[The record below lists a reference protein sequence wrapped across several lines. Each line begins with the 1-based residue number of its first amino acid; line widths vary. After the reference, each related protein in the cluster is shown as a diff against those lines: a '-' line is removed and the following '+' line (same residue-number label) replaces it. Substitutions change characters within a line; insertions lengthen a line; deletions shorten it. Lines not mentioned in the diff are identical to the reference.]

1 VLDFA
6 NAFVQFFNVS
16 PTGSKIGVI
25 TYSTEA
31 NLTMDFNSFQ
41 GDNLSSDSVRDV
53 INDLKPIKGRRKIY
67 EALKLANEQLFVRDA
82 GMRDDKDILKIIVVL
97 IAGKQTSQ
105 TTENDSFIRL
115 NETSELLRNKSVEI
129 FVVGV
134 GFKENIDIS
143 ELIQISGKPE
153 NVLTSEKFENLVILA
168 EDLAKVVCGKRFYH
182 RNWNERFCGC

>member
-1 VLDFA
+1 
-6 NAFVQFFNVS
+6 
-16 PTGSKIGVI
+16 
-25 TYSTEA
+25 
-31 NLTMDFNSFQ
+31 M
-41 GDNLSSDSVRDV
+41 
-53 INDLKPIKGRRKIY
+53 
-67 EALKLANEQLFVRDA
+67 
-82 GMRDDKDILKIIVVL
+82 L

-105 TTENDSFIRL
+105 TTENESFIRL

-168 EDLAKVVCGKRFYH
+168 EDLAKVVCGKRFIAENGMRDFVGANICFFLSFLFF
-182 RNWNERFCGC
+182 RNEGYRSEYMHAILDKSYFCFIIICLL